1 MFSLTNKHAIAFYE
15 SHPNIDFNSVN
26 KLFVEI
32 MEKLFDNV
40 SCQVDNNIN
49 HSLIQELSQKINSI
63 QEQFS
68 SQNDILKDIST
79 KIHLNISELISSQQ
93 TSLTQILRD
102 TIKSNNGDS
111 EKNILQHISLN
122 NEHFL
127 SKISSITNNEEI
139 RSFFSTEVSILSD
152 LIRLETSKLTQLHDE
167 NDNLSIISK
176 LNEIVTS
183 KFNELDTSFKI
194 RFDSLL
200 SSQSNSNNSMYS
212 QILSK
217 LDTTTG
223 AVETVSTY
231 FQKQSGSNSK
241 GKQGES
247 KLEIILSE
255 LYPSASIVN
264 TSGSTASGDF
274 IIERTDKN
282 KILIDTKDYETCIPI
297 KEVDKILRDIEI
309 NNCNGILISQ
319 HSGIAQKNDFEI
331 NVHNNNIIVF
341 IHNAQYDPIKIQI
354 ATNIIDHLEP
364 ILIKNTEITGE
375 TIPSDTLLAI
385 NNEFRELASQKLN
398 ILTVLKKNYTETIK
412 LIERLDLPTLTNF
425 LETKYANTGKT
436 GFKCDLCNDFIGKN
450 SKSLSAHQRKCKKD
464 NIIVD
469 MSNTI

>member
-1 MFSLTNKHAIAFYE
+1 MFSLTNQRAISFYE
-15 SHPNIDFNSVN
+15 RHQNLDFNLVN
-26 KLFVEI
+26 EVFVDI
-32 MEKLFDNV
+32 LEKLFDNI
-40 SCQVDNNIN
+40 SNQLDNSNN
-49 HSLIQELSQKINSI
+49 YSLMQELSQKVNLIH
-63 QEQFS
+63 EQFS
-68 SQNDILKDIST
+68 SQNDILKEISVKIHQDISG
-79 KIHLNISELISSQQ
+79 LISSQQ
-93 TSLTQILRD
+93 NSLTQLLRD
-102 TIKSNNGDS
+102 TMKSNYSDS
-111 EKNILQHISLN
+111 EKTIFSHISQN
-122 NEHFL
+122 NELFL
-127 SKISSITNNEEI
+127 SKINSITNNEEV
-139 RSFFSTEVSILSD
+139 RTFFSNEISTLSEHINQET
-152 LIRLETSKLTQLHDE
+152 LKMTKSLEK
-167 NDNLSIISK
+167 NDNLSVISK
-176 LNEIVTS
+176 I
-183 KFNELDTSFKI
+183 NELISTKYTELDSSFKI

-200 SSQSNSNNSMYS
+200 SSQSNSHNSMYT

-282 KILIDTKDYETCIPI
+282 RILIDTKDYETCIPI

-364 ILIKNTEITGE
+364 ILIKNTAITGE
-375 TIPSDTLLAI
+375 TIPSDILLAI

-412 LIERLDLPTLTNF
+412 LIERLDVPTLTNF

-464 NIIVD
+464 NSVINIK
-469 MSNTI
+469 T